1 MIIEK
6 NVYYGNIN
14 ELSSKPKMMTYEELM
29 NRVEA
34 TERMDPKLRTNYI
47 KSLFTIYLNEPP
59 FPPPENQVRQEEETE
74 EEEEEEEQGICLI
87 CGGESYHPNSQ
98 TCQRD
103 GTCSNQNVDRD
114 ERMPEDG
121 EECVNRFLEMVR
133 ERGLD
138 YLGLGKNK
146 NKYYRIGTEAC
157 HIGLANCIVGEKDRP
172 GILIKGKGETLQS
185 QLGWTRKY
193 STHWKYQGSV
203 SYDMIGKP
211 VSEIYDIIDKIK
223 QCNN

>member
-1 MIIEK
+1 MI
-6 NVYYGNIN
+6 
-14 ELSSKPKMMTYEELM
+14 TYEELM

-59 FPPPENQVRQEEETE
+59 PEKQVRQEEET
-74 EEEEEEEQGICLI
+74 EEEQGICLI

-121 EECVNRFLEMVR
+121 EECVNRFREMVR
-133 ERGLD
+133 NRNDPSLWEKKD
-138 YLGLGKNK
+138 YLFKKQPDGE
-146 NKYYRIGTEAC
+146 Y
-157 HIGLANCIVGEKDRP
+157 VGHEIDIS
-172 GILIKGKGETLQS
+172 GVIQLVIKGTKRCCPGPGWVFTIDESIPSL
-185 QLGWTRKY
+185 LGWTLPYTFKCKFPRKC
-193 STHWKYQGSV
+193 
-203 SYDMIGKP
+203 YDLRGKP
-211 VSEIYDIIDKIK
+211 ISEIQDILDKVVVYK
-223 QCNN
+223 TR